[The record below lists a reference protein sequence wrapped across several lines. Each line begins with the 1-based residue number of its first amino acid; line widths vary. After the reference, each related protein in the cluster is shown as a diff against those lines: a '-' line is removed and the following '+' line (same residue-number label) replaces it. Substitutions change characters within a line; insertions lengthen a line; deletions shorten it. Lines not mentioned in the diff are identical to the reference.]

1 MIILFQLINIA
12 DATTGT
18 GIDYPS
24 GAPDFI
30 PGFLWSWFCLIFSTL
45 LILVTTFS
53 HFIICPS
60 SGYGF

>member
-1 MIILFQLINIA
+1 MIILFQLINIT

-18 GIDYPS
+18 EIDNPS
-24 GAPDFI
+24 GVPDFI
-30 PGFLWSWFCLIFSTL
+30 SCFLWGWFSLIFSIL

-53 HFIICPS
+53 HCIICPS